1 MSVLSGLCAFGVLSG
16 SLAWFNLRAKIND
29 RNLLLGSSIGAYFG
43 GGDGSAETPYIINT
57 STHLYNLAW
66 LQYLGF
72 FNEDKTHLENGE
84 PVSGGDGEID
94 KQYYFI
100 LQNDIEMNGMYI
112 PPIGTETH
120 PFLGNFNGNNHVI
133 SDFTSSNILG
143 LGENLYY
150 AATDIN
156 IKEDIFNPLKDN
168 LSEFIKP
175 GHVVMELGFGQGANL
190 LYLAHCHP
198 DARFIGVDLS
208 PLKVKDIPENVST
221 YQLDYSDLSRFDDNS
236 IDVMYAFET
245 VVHNTDKEKIYR
257 EVYRVLK
264 PNGVI
269 VVFDYALSAK
279 LETYD
284 AHIQKAIALIS
295 KGGAAAMI
303 ESLDELNAHYANC
316 GLKLERSINHT
327 RATLPDLKRLER
339 KAAKI
344 LERPTL
350 AKLMFWLLPD
360 QFVTNIILGYLGYDS
375 GNAKI
380 GSYQEWVLRK
390 P

>member
-1 MSVLSGLCAFGVLSG
+1 MNQNYSNYQLH
-16 SLAWFNLRAKIND
+16 AKID
-29 RNLLLGSSIGAYFG
+29 AMSKFLNLDKFIEGEKNSLDQIRSYFRINHWAYKHYHSQ
-43 GGDGSAETPYIINT
+43 DGFMHFRISQNGYFTD
-57 STHLYNLAW
+57 
-66 LQYLGF
+66 
-72 FNEDKTHLENGE
+72 ED
-84 PVSGGDGEID
+84 V
-94 KQYYFI
+94 YY
-100 LQNDIEMNGMYI
+100 QPDS
-112 PPIGTETH
+112 
-120 PFLGNFNGNNHVI
+120 V
-133 SDFTSSNILG
+133 
-143 LGENLYY
+143 
-150 AATDIN
+150 
-156 IKEDIFNPLKDN
+156 
-168 LSEFIKP
+168 SEFIKP

-208 PLKVKDIPENVST
+208 PLKAKDIPENVST

-269 VVFDYALSAK
+269 VVFDYALSSK